1 MVHICRYA
9 CAVLFSSALVV
20 LHAQNLAAVDDVWF
34 DQVTAPTKLTT
45 AQIEDFCRKIHR
57 AIAAGQDEKQLA
69 ALAPADQSPRILFL
83 SLSNDLWPSRTYFGG
98 GWNFA
103 HAWESTTAI
112 MLANEKNYA
121 LETAKQARGTIDG
134 AKREGKPVP
143 QDWVDREKNPGAWS
157 WLRLDIVQVAR
168 PSFDYSVEGS
178 KIALTSLVGLA
189 FGPQV
194 GFAFPPAQLT
204 GRCLVTPERFLAK
217 QQVANIIAE
226 TYNWGAMKNWLRLS
240 AVESGHRICLFEVDS
255 YCTDGQ
261 NVVRLYRGHPIA
273 QLPNNDQCLDAATR
287 AGELLISYLDPAKG
301 TLAVPF
307 PEWIPSVSN
316 SGPSAG
322 VSNREAPDA
331 QAELVIALARL
342 AQSNSGKKHL
352 AAGAALAARPL
363 QAAMMRYGQNKEFI
377 AVIEKEPV
385 AADSHLEPRRIT
397 TLRSNATACLAF
409 IELITIFPDNPDY
422 PAIAT
427 AIGRH
432 LCRQAQ
438 PGNGF
443 IAAKLF
449 PSDQIYEGGDLS
461 DYGQAEAEAMAALAL
476 AKLGKKDHN
485 SDFLEIA
492 DDNLAYLLTSKIQK
506 QELTAIATSPWL
518 AEALGQYYRRN
529 NEYVSQLSRL
539 TLAASIDVN
548 TEPIFPDLFG
558 AVHDWES
565 MTTAAERSWLLAS
578 LSKTLRN
585 SDQAAKAAEA
595 MAAAAAFLCFQYQAR
610 IDRATAAALS
620 RPNYYVNFFRDHL
633 EDFGFDLNGQA
644 TQIISLLALRQELTE
659 GYDGQFP
666 KFDQFKEKLAA
677 AQRAI
682 DTHPLPLSV
691 ELVIHRGIDDSAD
704 GRDLL
709 GDIPKR
715 GAVNFRGKGGKIIP
729 AKEEISSG
737 VLKKKRRNNKAPAGL
752 PGQPK

>member
-1 MVHICRYA
+1 MVHLRRYA
-9 CAVLFSSALVV
+9 VAAFFCCALIALQ
-20 LHAQNLAAVDDVWF
+20 AQPLPTVDDVWF
-34 DQVTAPTKLTT
+34 DQVTAPTKLTP

-57 AIAAGQDEKQLA
+57 AIATGQGEKQLA

-83 SLSNDLWPSRTYFGG
+83 SLSNDQWPARTYFGG
-98 GWNFA
+98 GWDFA
-103 HAWESTTAI
+103 HAWESTAAI
-112 MLANEKNYA
+112 MLANEKAYA
-121 LETAKQARGTIDG
+121 SETAKQARGTIDD

-143 QDWVDREKNPGAWS
+143 KDWVDREKNPGAWN

-178 KIALTSLVGLA
+178 KITLTSLVGLA

-204 GRCLVTPERFLAK
+204 GRCLITSERFLAK

-255 YCTDGQ
+255 YATDGQ

-273 QLPNNDQCLDAATR
+273 QLPSNDQCLDAATC
-287 AGELLISYLDPAKG
+287 AGERLISYLDPAKG

-307 PEWIPSVSN
+307 PEWIASASD
-316 SGPSAG
+316 SGPSTA

-342 AQSNSGKKHL
+342 AQSNNGKKHL
-352 AAGAALAARPL
+352 ADGAALAARPL
-363 QAAMMRYGQNKEFI
+363 QTAMMRYGQKKEFI

-397 TLRSNATACLAF
+397 TLRSNAAACLAF
-409 IELITIFPDNPDY
+409 LDLATIFPDNPDY

-443 IAAKLF
+443 VAAKLF
-449 PSDQIYEGGDLS
+449 PSDQIYEGDEVS

-485 SDFLEIA
+485 SDFLEVA
-492 DDNLAYLLTSKIQK
+492 DDNLAYLLSSKIQK

-529 NEYVSQLSRL
+529 NDYVSQLSRL
-539 TLAASIDVN
+539 ALAAAIDQN

-578 LSKTLRN
+578 LSKNLRN
-585 SDQAAKAAEA
+585 SDQAAKAADSLA
-595 MAAAAAFLCFQYQAR
+595 NAAAFLCFQYQAR

-620 RPNYYVNFFRDHL
+620 RPSYYVDFFRDHL

-644 TQIISLLALRQELTE
+644 TQIISLLALRQELIE
-659 GYDGQFP
+659 GYGGQFP
-666 KFDQFKEKLAA
+666 KLDQFKEKLAT
-677 AQRAI
+677 AQQTI

-691 ELVIHRGIDDSAD
+691 ELVIHRGSDDSAD

-729 AKEEISSG
+729 ATEEVSTG
-737 VLKKKRRNNKAPAGL
+737 VLKKKRRGNKPTT
-752 PGQPK
+752 PTQHNR